1 MTEMKNIMVA
11 FDGSKNAIK
20 ALKVAKKITIG
31 NQAQLTVLY
40 VHDDPFENP
49 VKIST
54 TQTGDEY
61 MYLETDF
68 SLNDEAIMS
77 TEEDIVLV
85 KEIPYRVISL
95 AKETLKNTDNIIYK
109 RLSGKPAEEIV
120 KYANED
126 NSDVIIIGN
135 RGINILE
142 KLVTGSVS
150 SKVSK
155 HSTCSVFII
164 K

>member
-20 ALKVAKKITIG
+20 ALKVAKKITID
-31 NQAQLTVLY
+31 NQDQLTVLY
-40 VHDDPFENP
+40 IHDNPSSTP
-49 VKIST
+49 VKICT
-54 TQTGDEY
+54 TPTRDEY

-85 KEIPYRVISL
+85 KEVPYRVISL

-109 RLSGKPAEEIV
+109 SSSAKPA
-120 KYANED
+120 N
-126 NSDVIIIGN
+126 
-135 RGINILE
+135 
-142 KLVTGSVS
+142 
-150 SKVSK
+150 
-155 HSTCSVFII
+155 
-164 K
+164 